1 MKRLIKHYIGG
12 INIMDIDKI
21 QALCDKI
28 TKESQARL
36 TAQNLGCE
44 SNLDNA
50 VCHYKIGP
58 KYTKIDD
65 RTSGRYMIENA
76 TGEIYGIKAYG
87 VINRG
92 HFYGNLDTIDSYNWG
107 YYKAVKIG

>member
-1 MKRLIKHYIGG
+1 
-12 INIMDIDKI
+12 MDKMNFIIDCDKL

-36 TAQNLGCE
+36 IKENLGCQC
-44 SNLDNA
+44 NLDNV
-50 VCHYKIGP
+50 VCHYKIAP

-65 RTSGRYMIENA
+65 KTSGRYMIENS

-87 VINRG
+87 VIHRG
-92 HFYGNLDTIDSYNWG
+92 HYYGNLDTINNYNWG
-107 YYKAVKIG
+107 YYRAVKIG